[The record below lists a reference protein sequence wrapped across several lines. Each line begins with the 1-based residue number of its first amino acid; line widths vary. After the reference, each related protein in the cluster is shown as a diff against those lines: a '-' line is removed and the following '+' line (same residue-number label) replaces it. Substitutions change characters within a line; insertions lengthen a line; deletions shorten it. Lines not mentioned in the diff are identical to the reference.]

1 MESKMFWIRADGN
14 AEIGAGHLMRC
25 LTIADE
31 LKKAVGDTD
40 RVKFICGDEAS
51 GALVRAH
58 GHEAAVLG
66 TDYRSM
72 ESELPLMK
80 TVICPESKDDQENNI
95 NKTDVILIDS
105 YFVTDQYLEQMRR
118 LGRTIL
124 MDDMQDRAFPV
135 DAVVNYNAFADRRKY
150 EKLYAR
156 TETALFI
163 GSDYIPIREQ
173 FTGCNYTVRETVRD
187 MFITTGGG
195 DADNIAGKILAR
207 LNGCSEIDEIQN
219 NARKLNYHLIIGQ
232 FNPNFEKMKRLSE
245 RFPWIHIHANVQD
258 MASLMKSCDIA
269 VTAGGTTIYEL
280 AAIGVPF
287 ICFSY
292 AKNQEQLTEYIDRN
306 DIAGYGGRYH
316 EDAQTVLENIE
327 RLSDDISRH
336 VSIRNK
342 CYLNERKLVDGKGA
356 KRLAEEISSIIDGKV
371 R

>member
-1 MESKMFWIRADGN
+1 MFWIRADGN

-25 LTIADE
+25 LTVADE

-51 GALVRAH
+51 AALVKAH

-72 ESELPLMK
+72 ESELPAIK
-80 TVICPESKDDQENNI
+80 AVISSESEEKHGTGI
-95 NKTDVILIDS
+95 NKTSVILIDS
-105 YFVTDQYLEQMRR
+105 YFVTDKYLEQMSC
-118 LGRTIL
+118 LGKTIL

-135 DAVVNYNAFADRRKY
+135 DAVVNYNAFADRWKY
-150 EKLYAR
+150 EKIYAR
-156 TETALFI
+156 TKTALFI

-173 FTGCNYTVRETVRD
+173 FTGCNYTVREKVRNVL
-187 MFITTGGG
+187 ITTGGG

-207 LNGCSEIDEIQN
+207 LNGRSDIDEIQN
-219 NARKLNYHLIIGQ
+219 NTRKLNYHLIIGQ
-232 FNPNFEKMKRLSE
+232 FNPNFEKMKGLSE
-245 RFPWIHIHANVQD
+245 RFPWIHIHANVRD
-258 MASLMKSCDIA
+258 MASLMKGCDIA

-292 AKNQEQLTEYIDRN
+292 AKNQELLTEYLGKN
-306 DIAGYGGRYH
+306 DIAGYGGKYH
-316 EDAQTVLENIE
+316 EDAQAVLENIE
-327 RLSDDISRH
+327 KLFDDISSH

-342 CYLNERKLVDGKGA
+342 CYLNERELVDGKGA
-356 KRLAEEISSIIDGKV
+356 KRLAEGICNIIDEDE